1 MMVGTDNYY
10 SAIDSHSEPYY
21 HEGLLHPLQL
31 ITISL
36 PSSKSSQELNR
47 LICSVA
53 EKQEST
59 VIARPPKKKKKTT
72 DQLPMCGQVG
82 GWGRSQDR
90 RVRSVHPVTRRK
102 KTVRSNLICL
112 LLANEN
118 WCFVP
123 L

>member
-59 VIARPPKKKKKTT
+59 VIARPPKKKKKNNR
-72 DQLPMCGQVG
+72 PIAN
-82 GWGRSQDR
+82 
-90 RVRSVHPVTRRK
+90 VRSSRWLGKESRQEGSFSPSGHK
-102 KTVRSNLICL
+102 KKKDCSFQFNLS
-112 LLANEN
+112 
-118 WCFVP
+118 P
-123 L
+123 SGK